1 MANSDKLEMLNG
13 RCKVSELKKRAIVF
27 LMIAGYNRLISR
39 RHVKDIM
46 NSVRK
51 IGSFLDPIQCISA
64 KEYFEYYPDRE
75 LRLESGK
82 VITKD
87 SEGLEEIFLILDG
100 QHRYEA
106 DKELEIED
114 ENYVSTLYAEHVELR
129 EGVTPDEW
137 MTTKNSTSLNWNE
150 KDRAG
155 YIIALNPDEETNVSI
170 AEQWY
175 KDYAMS
181 MRCSFGLLNYADNY
195 RKSYHIEYM
204 RNPEKGLPPVLKG
217 TEENRKRGI
226 ATLHAIEVG
235 FRNNP
240 KVIRNMSVVEFVIEA
255 YSEAPD
261 KDKATTVENLQTF
274 LMSLSGDISA
284 NVSASRD
291 KGERKRIL
299 REAWGKFQKTMKRT
313 DRREE
318 LTNIAQTAESEWE
331 KMMTAKDA
339 SKKNK

>member
-1 MANSDKLEMLNG
+1 MENSDKLEMLNG
-13 RCKVSELKKRAIVF
+13 RCKVSELKKAAIVF

-75 LRLESGK
+75 FRLDTGE

-87 SEGLEEIFLILDG
+87 SEGLDKIFFILDG
-100 QHRYEA
+100 QHRYKA
-106 DKELEIED
+106 DKELGIE
-114 ENYVSTLYAEHVELR
+114 EGYVSTLTAELVNLPD
-129 EGVTPDEW
+129 GMSPDEW
-137 MTTKNSTSLNWNE
+137 MTIKNSTSLNWNE

-170 AEQWY
+170 AGQWS

-204 RNPEKGLPPVLKG
+204 RNPEKGLPPVLRG

-235 FRNNP
+235 FRSYP
-240 KVIRNMSVVEFVIEA
+240 KVIKNMAVVEFVIEA

-261 KDKATTVENLQTF
+261 KDKATTVENIKTF
-274 LMSLSGDISA
+274 LMSLSGDTAA

-299 REAWGKFQKTMKRT
+299 REAWGKFQKAMKRA

-318 LTNIAQTAESEWE
+318 LTNIAKTAESEWE

>member
-13 RCKVSELKKRAIVF
+13 RCKVSELEKAAIVF

-75 LRLESGK
+75 FRLDSGE

-87 SEGLEEIFLILDG
+87 SEGLNKIFFILDG

-106 DKELEIED
+106 DKELGKEEG
-114 ENYVSTLYAEHVELR
+114 YVSTLTAELVNLPD
-129 EGVTPDEW
+129 GMSPDEW
-137 MTTKNSTSLNWNE
+137 MTIKNSTSLNWNE

-170 AEQWY
+170 ARQWS

-204 RNPEKGLPPVLKG
+204 RNPEKGLPQVLKG

-235 FRNNP
+235 FRNYP
-240 KVIRNMSVVEFVIEA
+240 KVIRNMAVVEFVIEA

-261 KDKATTVENLQTF
+261 KDKAITVENLQTF
-274 LMSLSGDISA
+274 LMSLSGDIAA

-299 REAWGKFQKTMKRT
+299 REAWGKFQKAMKRA
-313 DRREE
+313 DRREG
-318 LTNIAQTAESEWE
+318 LTCIAQTAEGEWE
-331 KMMTAKDA
+331 KMMTTKEA

>member
-1 MANSDKLEMLNG
+1 
-13 RCKVSELKKRAIVF
+13 
-27 LMIAGYNRLISR
+27 
-39 RHVKDIM
+39 
-46 NSVRK
+46 
-51 IGSFLDPIQCISA
+51 
-64 KEYFEYYPDRE
+64 
-75 LRLESGK
+75 
-82 VITKD
+82 
-87 SEGLEEIFLILDG
+87 
-100 QHRYEA
+100 
-106 DKELEIED
+106 
-114 ENYVSTLYAEHVELR
+114 
-129 EGVTPDEW
+129 
-137 MTTKNSTSLNWNE
+137 
-150 KDRAG
+150 
-155 YIIALNPDEETNVSI
+155 
-170 AEQWY
+170 
-175 KDYAMS
+175 MS

-204 RNPEKGLPPVLKG
+204 RNPEKGLPQVLKG

-235 FRNNP
+235 FRNYP

-274 LMSLSGDISA
+274 LMSLAGDIAA

-299 REAWGKFQKTMKRT
+299 REAWGKFQKAMKRA

-318 LTNIAQTAESEWE
+318 LTNNAQTAESEWE
-331 KMMTAKDA
+331 KMMTAKEA

>member
-1 MANSDKLEMLNG
+1 MENSDKLEMLNG
-13 RCKVSELKKRAIVF
+13 QRKVSELKKAAVVF

-75 LRLESGK
+75 FRLESSK

-87 SEGLEEIFLILDG
+87 SEGLEEILLILDG

-106 DKELEIED
+106 DKELGKEEG
-114 ENYVSTLYAEHVELR
+114 YVSTLTAELVNLPD
-129 EGVTPDEW
+129 GMSPDEW
-137 MTTKNSTSLNWNE
+137 MTIKNSTSLNWNE

-155 YIIALNPDEETNVSI
+155 YIIALNPGEETNVSI
-170 AEQWY
+170 AGQWY

-235 FRNNP
+235 FRNYP
-240 KVIRNMSVVEFVIEA
+240 KVIRNMAVVEFVIEA

-261 KDKATTVENLQTF
+261 KDKATTVENIKTF
-274 LMSLSGDISA
+274 LMSLAGDIAA

-299 REAWGKFQKTMKRT
+299 REAWSKFQKAMKRA

-318 LTNIAQTAESEWE
+318 LTCIAQTAEGEWE
-331 KMMTAKDA
+331 KMMTAEEA

>member
-1 MANSDKLEMLNG
+1 MANSDKLEMLKG
-13 RCKVSELKKRAIVF
+13 QQKVSELEEKGFKFIKAPGF
-27 LMIAGYNRLISR
+27 NRKVNL
-39 RHVKDIM
+39 RHVKVLMANAREKGFLCPIKYITAKEWFKIYP
-46 NSVRK
+46 NRK
-51 IGSFLDPIQCISA
+51 IT
-64 KEYFEYYPDRE
+64 
-75 LRLESGK
+75 LESGK
-82 VITKD
+82 VITKG
-87 SEGLEEIFLILDG
+87 SEELDEILIILDG
-100 QHRYEA
+100 QHRYDA
-106 DKELEIED
+106 DKELGVEEG
-114 ENYVSTLYAEHVELR
+114 YVSTLAAELVNLPD
-129 EGVTPDEW
+129 GMTPDEW
-137 MTTKNSTSLNWNE
+137 MTTVNSTSQNWNE

-155 YIIALNPDEETNVSI
+155 YIIAMNPDEETNVSI
-170 AEQWY
+170 AEQWS

-204 RNPEKGLPPVLKG
+204 RNPEKGLPQVLKG

-235 FRNNP
+235 FRNHP
-240 KVIRNMSVVEFVIEA
+240 KVIRHMAVIEFVIET
-255 YSEAPD
+255 YSETPD
-261 KDKATTVENLQTF
+261 KDKTNTVENLQTF

-299 REAWGKFQKTMKRT
+299 REAWGKFQKAMKRA

-318 LTNIAQTAESEWE
+318 LTCIAQTAESEWE
-331 KMMTAKDA
+331 KMMTAKEA

>member
-13 RCKVSELKKRAIVF
+13 RCKVSELKKAAIVF

-75 LRLESGK
+75 FRLESGK

-87 SEGLEEIFLILDG
+87 SEGLDKIFFILDG

-106 DKELEIED
+106 DKELGIE
-114 ENYVSTLYAEHVELR
+114 EGYVSTLTAELVNLPD
-129 EGVTPDEW
+129 GMSPDEW
-137 MTTKNSTSLNWNE
+137 MTSVNSTSQNWNE

-155 YIIALNPDEETNVSI
+155 YIIALNPGESTNVSI
-170 AEQWY
+170 AEQMR
-175 KDYAMS
+175 KDHGLS
-181 MRCSFGLLNYADNY
+181 MRCAFGLLNYADNY
-195 RKSYHIEYM
+195 RKSYHLEYM

-261 KDKATTVENLQTF
+261 KDKATTVENIKTF
-274 LMSLSGDISA
+274 LMSLSGDIAA

-299 REAWGKFQKTMKRT
+299 REAWGKFQKAMKRA

-318 LTNIAQTAESEWE
+318 LTCIAQNAESEWE
-331 KMMTAKDA
+331 KMMTAKEA
-339 SKKNK
+339 SKKNR

>member
-13 RCKVSELKKRAIVF
+13 RCKVSELKKAAIVF

-75 LRLESGK
+75 FRLESGK

-87 SEGLEEIFLILDG
+87 SEGLDKIFFILDG

-106 DKELEIED
+106 DKELEKE
-114 ENYVSTLYAEHVELR
+114 EGYVSTLTAELVNLPD
-129 EGVTPDEW
+129 GMSPDEW
-137 MTTKNSTSLNWNE
+137 MTIKNSTSLNWNE

-204 RNPEKGLPPVLKG
+204 RNPEKGLPQVLKG

-235 FRNNP
+235 FRNYP

-274 LMSLSGDISA
+274 LMSLAGDIAA

-299 REAWGKFQKTMKRT
+299 REACGKFQKAMKRA

-318 LTNIAQTAESEWE
+318 LTNIAQIAEGEWE
-331 KMMTAKDA
+331 KMMTAKEA

>member
-1 MANSDKLEMLNG
+1 MVNPNKLDQFTG
-13 RCKVSELKKRAIVF
+13 RQKVSELEAKGFKFVKIP
-27 LMIAGYNRLISR
+27 GYNRLIGAK
-39 RHVKDIM
+39 HVKELM
-46 NSVRK
+46 ASVRER
-51 IGSFLDPIQCISA
+51 GSFLDSIKVISA
-64 KEYFEYYPDRE
+64 VEWFKYYPDRQIT
-75 LRLESGK
+75 LDSGK
-82 VITKD
+82 VLTKD
-87 SEGLEEIFLILDG
+87 TDGLDKIFFILDG

-181 MRCSFGLLNYADNY
+181 MRCSFGILNYADNY

-204 RNPEKGLPPVLKG
+204 QNPEKGLPPVLKG

-226 ATLHAIEVG
+226 DTLHAIEVG
-235 FRNNP
+235 FRNHP
-240 KVIRNMSVVEFVIEA
+240 KVIKNMAVVDFVIEV

-261 KDKATTVENLQTF
+261 KDKATTVENIKTF
-274 LMSLSGDISA
+274 LMSLSGDIAA

-299 REAWGKFQKTMKRT
+299 REAWGKFQKAMKRA

-318 LTNIAQTAESEWE
+318 LTCIAQNAESEWE
-331 KMMTAKDA
+331 KMMTAKEA

>member
-1 MANSDKLEMLNG
+1 MENSDKLEMLKG
-13 RCKVSELKKRAIVF
+13 RCKVSELEKAAIVF

-75 LRLESGK
+75 FRLDSGE

-87 SEGLEEIFLILDG
+87 SEGLDKIFFILDG

-106 DKELEIED
+106 DKELGKEEG
-114 ENYVSTLYAEHVELR
+114 YVSTLTAELVNLPD
-129 EGVTPDEW
+129 GMSPDEW
-137 MTTKNSTSLNWNE
+137 MTIKNSTSLNWNE

-204 RNPEKGLPPVLKG
+204 RNPEKGLPQVLKG

-261 KDKATTVENLQTF
+261 KDKATTVENIKTF
-274 LMSLSGDISA
+274 LMSLSGDIST

-299 REAWGKFQKTMKRT
+299 REAWGKFQKAMKRA

-318 LTNIAQTAESEWE
+318 LTNIAQIAESEWE

>member
-1 MANSDKLEMLNG
+1 MANSDKLEMLKG
-13 RCKVSELKKRAIVF
+13 QRKVSELEEKGFKCIKAPGF
-27 LMIAGYNRLISR
+27 NRKVNL
-39 RHVKDIM
+39 RHVKVLMANAREKGFLCPIKYITAKEWFKIYP
-46 NSVRK
+46 NRK
-51 IGSFLDPIQCISA
+51 IT
-64 KEYFEYYPDRE
+64 
-75 LRLESGK
+75 LESGK
-82 VITKD
+82 VITKG
-87 SEGLEEIFLILDG
+87 SEELDEILIILDG
-100 QHRYEA
+100 QHRYDA
-106 DKELEIED
+106 DKELGVEKG
-114 ENYVSTLYAEHVELR
+114 YVSTLAAELVNLPD
-129 EGVTPDEW
+129 GMTPDEW
-137 MTTKNSTSLNWNE
+137 MTTVNSTSQNWNE

-155 YIIALNPDEETNVSI
+155 YIIAMNLDEETNVSI
-170 AEQWY
+170 AEQWS

-204 RNPEKGLPPVLKG
+204 RNPEKGLPQVLKG

-235 FRNNP
+235 FRNHP
-240 KVIRNMSVVEFVIEA
+240 KVIRNMAVVEFVIEA
-255 YSEAPD
+255 YSETPD
-261 KDKATTVENLQTF
+261 KDKTNTVGNLQTF

-299 REAWGKFQKTMKRT
+299 REAWGKFQKAMKRA

-318 LTNIAQTAESEWE
+318 LTCIAQTAESEWE
-331 KMMTAKDA
+331 KMMTAKEA

>member
-1 MANSDKLEMLNG
+1 MENSDKLEMLKG
-13 RCKVSELKKRAIVF
+13 RCKVSELKKAAIVF

-75 LRLESGK
+75 FRLDSGE

-87 SEGLEEIFLILDG
+87 SEGLDKIFFILDG

-106 DKELEIED
+106 DKELGKEEG
-114 ENYVSTLYAEHVELR
+114 YVSTLTAELVNLPD
-129 EGVTPDEW
+129 GISPDEW
-137 MTTKNSTSLNWNE
+137 MTIKNSTSLNWNE

-170 AEQWY
+170 ARQWS

-235 FRNNP
+235 FRNYP
-240 KVIRNMSVVEFVIEA
+240 KVIRNMAVVEFVIEA

-261 KDKATTVENLQTF
+261 KDKAITVENIKTF
-274 LMSLSGDISA
+274 LMSLSGDIAA

-299 REAWGKFQKTMKRT
+299 REAWGRFQKAVKRS
-313 DRREE
+313 DKREE
-318 LTNIAQTAESEWE
+318 LTCTAQIAEGEWE
-331 KMMTAKDA
+331 KMMTAKEA

>member
-13 RCKVSELKKRAIVF
+13 RCKVSELKKAAFVF

-75 LRLESGK
+75 FRLDTGE

-87 SEGLEEIFLILDG
+87 SEGLDKIFFILDG

-106 DKELEIED
+106 DKELGIE
-114 ENYVSTLYAEHVELR
+114 EGYVSTLTAELVNLPD
-129 EGVTPDEW
+129 GMSPDEW
-137 MTTKNSTSLNWNE
+137 MTIKNSTSLNWNE

-155 YIIALNPDEETNVSI
+155 YIIALNPDEETNVSV
-170 AEQWY
+170 AEQWS

-204 RNPEKGLPPVLKG
+204 RNPEKGLPHVLKG

-226 ATLHAIEVG
+226 ATLHALEVG
-235 FRNNP
+235 FRNYP
-240 KVIRNMSVVEFVIEA
+240 KVIRNMAVVEFVIEA

-261 KDKATTVENLQTF
+261 KDKATTVENIKTF
-274 LMSLSGDISA
+274 LMSLSGDIAA

-299 REAWGKFQKTMKRT
+299 REAWGKFQKAMKRA

-318 LTNIAQTAESEWE
+318 LTNIAQIAEGEWE
-331 KMMTAKDA
+331 KMMTAKEA

>member
-1 MANSDKLEMLNG
+1 MELTRKTIYDMENSDKLEMLKG
-13 RCKVSELKKRAIVF
+13 RCKVSELEKAAIVF

-75 LRLESGK
+75 FRLDTGE

-87 SEGLEEIFLILDG
+87 SEGLDKIFFILDG

-106 DKELEIED
+106 DKELGIE
-114 ENYVSTLYAEHVELR
+114 EGYVSTLTAELVNLPD
-129 EGVTPDEW
+129 GMSPDEW
-137 MTTKNSTSLNWNE
+137 MTIKNSTSLNWNE

-204 RNPEKGLPPVLKG
+204 RNPEKGLPQVLKG
-217 TEENRKRGI
+217 TEENRKRG
-226 ATLHAIEVG
+226 TAIYDIREV
-235 FRNNP
+235 
-240 KVIRNMSVVEFVIEA
+240 E
-255 YSEAPD
+255 
-261 KDKATTVENLQTF
+261 
-274 LMSLSGDISA
+274 
-284 NVSASRD
+284 
-291 KGERKRIL
+291 
-299 REAWGKFQKTMKRT
+299 
-313 DRREE
+313 
-318 LTNIAQTAESEWE
+318 
-331 KMMTAKDA
+331 
-339 SKKNK
+339 